1 MKRKDMQGFALQRTQ
16 GLCLHVCV
24 CECVCVCVHGT
35 CELCPNLITVP
46 LVNLLQLR

>member
-24 CECVCVCVHGT
+24 NVCACVCTAHV
-35 CELCPNLITVP
+35 NYALI
-46 LVNLLQLR
+46 